1 MEKLL
6 SVAVIS
12 EKTGGNGFHEVI
24 SKEDFY

>member
-6 SVAVIS
+6 LVAVIS
-12 EKTGGNGFHEVI
+12 EKMGGNDFHAAI